1 MKIRPSMRPTAGEF
15 AFAPTKGFFMPKQ
28 ITAETKFLIE
38 SLPENLRK
46 LATESTEVGYMSQMD
61 FDAAVEGDEVPLAER
76 DEVMSFFQQDLGL
89 ELLESSVFSRYVEKY
104 DEDDEQAKN
113 DKSRDLL
120 NADAEQVDVND
131 EDYDHYAKQLMN
143 STTGGLT
150 LGVQDSVQSYLKQIG
165 TVQLLTALGEVAIA
179 QRIEAANRLVV
190 YGLCESPM
198 TIRAMLDWYAQLLAD
213 EIKLRYIVNLEVM
226 YSSDSEKKSLAA
238 LSEALKS
245 KGVDDVADLDDEDLE
260 DEELGDE
267 EEEEEEEDAEGEP
280 GVRKEDTPRGTSGV
294 PIPVMEESLMP
305 MVLELFA
312 KIKRI
317 FNQISN
323 LQKLRLEN
331 LVKSAKLDEALEKK
345 YAKLRLE
352 LFEYVSKIRLNDDR
366 VEDILEKLTARN
378 ALLMGLEGKMLR
390 LAMAFKIKRE
400 DFLAE
405 WTGNELNRN
414 WVKKL
419 ARSKIPAWTKFVA
432 KHEKDILK
440 IQEDITAIAY
450 ETGQPTAE
458 YKKVVELVRRGQ
470 AEAARAKR
478 EMIEANLRLVI
489 KFAKK
494 SANRGLGLDFSDL
507 VQDGNIGLMKAVD
520 KFDYRLG
527 NKFSTYATNWIQQ
540 GISRS
545 IADQARTIRIPVHMI
560 DNIHKIQKA
569 SRQFMHKY
577 GRSPTAEEL
586 SKIIYLPVEK
596 IHKAMKVNLRPI
608 SLEAPVD
615 SDGDSSR
622 IEIIA
627 DETAKNPFVSAAQ
640 KNLRKIVTQILSEL
654 DPKEETVI
662 RQRFGMSTNKTSTL
676 EEVGEYIGVTRERIR
691 QIEQKALNKL
701 KHPTRA
707 RKLRSFLEE

>member
-1 MKIRPSMRPTAGEF
+1 MAKKLDA
-15 AFAPTKGFFMPKQ
+15 ATKL
-28 ITAETKFLIE
+28 LIE
-38 SLPENLRK
+38 SLPENLQK
-46 LATESTEVGYMSQMD
+46 LATSAVEVGYLSKMD
-61 FDAAVEGDEVPLAER
+61 FDAATEADEVP
-76 DEVMSFFQQDLGL
+76 DEEQEEVLDFFQQDLGL
-89 ELLESSVFSRYVEKY
+89 EMLESDNFSQEMEKY
-104 DEDDEQAKN
+104 YDDDSDEPR
-113 DKSRDLL
+113 DKTRNLL

-131 EDYDHYAKQLMN
+131 DDYEHYAKQLER
-143 STTGGLT
+143 SQTGNLV

-165 TVQLLTALGEVAIA
+165 TVQLLTAAGEVAIA
-179 QRIEAANRLVV
+179 QRIEAATRLMV

-198 TIRAMLDWYAQLLAD
+198 TIQAMLDWYQQLLNED
-213 EIKLRYIVNLEVM
+213 IRLRYILNLEVM
-226 YSSDSEKKSLAA
+226 YSSESEQKSLAA

-245 KGVDDVADLDDEDLE
+245 KGVEHVDELDDDELDDLEESTASDDDDDDED
-260 DEELGDE
+260 DEESDDE
-267 EEEEEEEDAEGEP
+267 DDIK
-280 GVRKEDTPRGTSGV
+280 KEDTPRGTSGV
-294 PIPVMEESLMP
+294 PIPVMEEALMP
-305 MVLELFA
+305 MVTDLFT

-317 FNQISN
+317 FNSM
-323 LQKLRLEN
+323 QKLQAKRLDN
-331 LVKSAKLDEALEKK
+331 LLTSSKPDDALEKK
-345 YAKLRLE
+345 YAKMRLE
-352 LFEYVSKIRLNDDR
+352 LFEHVSKIRLNDDR
-366 VEDILEKLTARN
+366 IAEILEHLTQRDQ
-378 ALLMGLEGKMLR
+378 LLMGLEGKLLR
-390 LAMAFKIKRE
+390 LALANKIKRE

-405 WTGNELNRN
+405 YAGNELNRN

-419 ARSKIPAWTKFVA
+419 MKHKNPAWANFAK

-440 IQEDITAIAY
+440 IQEDITAIAR

-494 SANRGLGLDFSDL
+494 SSNRGLGLDFSDL

-560 DNIHKIQKA
+560 DNIHKIQRA

-577 GRSPTAEEL
+577 GRQPTAEEL
-586 SKIIYLPVEK
+586 SKIIYLPVDK
-596 IHKAMKVNLRPI
+596 IHKAMKVNLKPI
-608 SLEAPVD
+608 SLEAPVGSED
-615 SDGDSSR
+615 DSSR

-654 DPKEETVI
+654 DPKEETVL

-707 RKLRSFLEE
+707 RKLRSFLED

>member
-1 MKIRPSMRPTAGEF
+1 MVKKLDEA
-15 AFAPTKGFFMPKQ
+15 TKL
-28 ITAETKFLIE
+28 LIE
-38 SLPENLRK
+38 SLPENLQK
-46 LATESTEVGYMSQMD
+46 LAFNAMDVGYMSRMD
-61 FDAAVEGDEVPLAER
+61 FTAATEADEVP
-76 DEVMSFFQQDLGL
+76 DEEHEEVLDFFQQDLGL
-89 ELLESSVFSRYVEKY
+89 EILETDNYPQDFGRYY
-104 DEDDEQAKN
+104 DSDDDEPR
-113 DKSRDLL
+113 DKTRNVL

-131 EDYDHYAKQLMN
+131 DDYEHYAKQLER
-143 STTGGLT
+143 SQTGSLV

-165 TVQLLTALGEVAIA
+165 TVQLLTAAGEVAIA
-179 QRIEAANRLVV
+179 QRIEAASRLMV

-198 TIRAMLDWYAQLLAD
+198 TIQSMLDWYQQLLNED
-213 EIKLRYIVNLEVM
+213 IRLRYIVNLEVM
-226 YSSDSEKKSLAA
+226 YSSDSEQKSLAA

-245 KGVDDVADLDDEDLE
+245 KGVEHVDELDDDELDDLTDTSVDDEEDDEDLDDEDIK
-260 DEELGDE
+260 
-267 EEEEEEEDAEGEP
+267 
-280 GVRKEDTPRGTSGV
+280 KEDSPRGTSGV

-305 MVLELFA
+305 MVLDLFA

-317 FNQISN
+317 FNN
-323 LQKLRLEN
+323 MQKLQAKRLEN
-331 LVKSAKLDEALEKK
+331 LLSSNMPDMTLEKK
-345 YAKLRLE
+345 YTKLRIE
-352 LFEYVSKIRLNDDR
+352 LFEHVSKIRLNDDR
-366 VEDILEKLTARN
+366 IAEIQEQLTKRDQ
-378 ALLMGLEGKMLR
+378 LLMGLEGKMLR
-390 LAMAFKIKRE
+390 LAMANKIKRE
-400 DFLAE
+400 DFLVE
-405 WTGNELNRN
+405 YSGNEINKN

-419 ARSKIPAWTKFVA
+419 SKHKNPAWSAFA
-432 KHEKDILK
+432 KKHGEDIMK
-440 IQEDITAIAY
+440 IQDDITAIAV
-450 ETGQPTAE
+450 ETGQPTSE

-470 AEAARAKR
+470 TEAARAKR

-494 SANRGLGLDFSDL
+494 SSNRGLGLDFSDL

-560 DNIHKIQKA
+560 DNIHKIQRA

-577 GRSPTAEEL
+577 GRQPTAEEL
-586 SKIIYLPVEK
+586 SKIIYLPVDK
-596 IHKAMKVNLRPI
+596 IHKALKVNLKPI
-608 SLEAPVD
+608 SLDAPVGTED
-615 SDGDSSR
+615 DSSR
-622 IEIIA
+622 SEIIA
-627 DETAKNPFVSAAQ
+627 DETAKNPFTSAAQ

-654 DPKEETVI
+654 DPKEETVL

-707 RKLRSFLEE
+707 RKLRSFLED

>member
-1 MKIRPSMRPTAGEF
+1 MAKKLDA
-15 AFAPTKGFFMPKQ
+15 ATKL
-28 ITAETKFLIE
+28 LIE
-38 SLPENLRK
+38 SLPENLQK
-46 LATESTEVGYMSQMD
+46 LATSAVEVGYLSKMD
-61 FDAAVEGDEVPLAER
+61 FDAATEADEVP
-76 DEVMSFFQQDLGL
+76 DEEQEEVLDFFQQDLGL
-89 ELLESSVFSRYVEKY
+89 DMLESDNFSQEMEKY
-104 DEDDEQAKN
+104 YDDDSDEPR
-113 DKSRDLL
+113 DKTRNLL

-131 EDYDHYAKQLMN
+131 DDYEHYAKQLER
-143 STTGGLT
+143 SQTGNLV

-165 TVQLLTALGEVAIA
+165 TVQLLTAAGEVAIA
-179 QRIEAANRLVV
+179 QRIEAATRLMV

-198 TIRAMLDWYAQLLAD
+198 TIQAMLDWYQQLLNED
-213 EIKLRYIVNLEVM
+213 IRLRYILNLEVM
-226 YSSDSEKKSLAA
+226 YSSESEQKSLAA

-245 KGVDDVADLDDEDLE
+245 KGVEHVDELDDDELDDLEESTASDDDDDED
-260 DEELGDE
+260 DEESDDE
-267 EEEEEEEDAEGEP
+267 DGIK
-280 GVRKEDTPRGTSGV
+280 KEDTPRGTSGV
-294 PIPVMEESLMP
+294 PIPVMEEALMP
-305 MVLELFA
+305 MVTDLFT

-317 FNQISN
+317 FNN
-323 LQKLRLEN
+323 MQKLQAKRLDN
-331 LVKSAKLDEALEKK
+331 LLTSSKPDDALEKK
-345 YAKLRLE
+345 YAKMRLE
-352 LFEYVSKIRLNDDR
+352 LFEHVSKIRLNDDR
-366 VEDILEKLTARN
+366 IAEILEHLTQRDQ
-378 ALLMGLEGKMLR
+378 LLMGLEGKLLR
-390 LAMAFKIKRE
+390 LALANKIKRE

-405 WTGNELNRN
+405 YAGNELNRN

-419 ARSKIPAWTKFVA
+419 MKHKNPAWANFAK

-440 IQEDITAIAY
+440 IQEDITAIAR

-494 SANRGLGLDFSDL
+494 SSNRGLGLDFSDL

-560 DNIHKIQKA
+560 DNIHKIQRA

-577 GRSPTAEEL
+577 GRQPTAEEL
-586 SKIIYLPVEK
+586 SKIIYLPVDK
-596 IHKAMKVNLRPI
+596 IHKAMKVNLKPI
-608 SLEAPVD
+608 SLEAPVGSED
-615 SDGDSSR
+615 DSSR

-654 DPKEETVI
+654 DPKEETVL

-707 RKLRSFLEE
+707 RKLRSFLED

>member
-1 MKIRPSMRPTAGEF
+1 MERKLDDATRL
-15 AFAPTKGFFMPKQ
+15 
-28 ITAETKFLIE
+28 LIE
-38 SLPENLRK
+38 SLPENLQK
-46 LATESTEVGYMSQMD
+46 LAQSAMEIGYLSQMD
-61 FDAAVEGDEVPLAER
+61 FSAATAADEVPDEEQ
-76 DEVMSFFQQDLGL
+76 DEVLDFFQQDLGL
-89 ELLESSVFSRYVEKY
+89 EILETDNYARDLSKY
-104 DEDDEQAKN
+104 YEDEDSDEPR
-113 DKSRDLL
+113 DKTRNLL

-131 EDYDHYAKQLMN
+131 DDYEHYAKQLER
-143 STTGGLT
+143 SQTGSLV

-165 TVQLLTALGEVAIA
+165 TVQLLTAAGEVAIA
-179 QRIEAANRLVV
+179 QRIEAASRLMV

-198 TIRAMLDWYAQLLAD
+198 TIQAMLDWYQQLLNED
-213 EIKLRYIVNLEVM
+213 IRLRYIVNLEVM
-226 YSSDSEKKSLAA
+226 YSSDSEQKSLAA

-245 KGVDDVADLDDEDLE
+245 KGVEHVDELDDDDLDDLADATVDETDEEDEDLDDE
-260 DEELGDE
+260 EEGIK
-267 EEEEEEEDAEGEP
+267 
-280 GVRKEDTPRGTSGV
+280 KEDTPRSTSGV

-305 MVLELFA
+305 MVTELFA

-317 FNQISN
+317 FNSM
-323 LQKLRLEN
+323 QKLQAKRLEN
-331 LVKSAKLDEALEKK
+331 LLSSDAPDAALEKK
-345 YAKLRLE
+345 YNKMRLE
-352 LFEYVSKIRLNDDR
+352 LFEHVSKIRLNDDR
-366 VEDILEKLTARN
+366 VAEILEQLTKRDQ
-378 ALLMGLEGKMLR
+378 LLMGLEGKLLR
-390 LAMAFKIKRE
+390 LAMANKIKRE

-405 WTGNELNRN
+405 YVGNELNRN

-419 ARSKIPAWTKFVA
+419 AKHKNAVWSNFAK

-440 IQEDITAIAY
+440 IQEDITAIAT
-450 ETGQPTAE
+450 ETGQPTSE

-494 SANRGLGLDFSDL
+494 SSNRGLGLDFSDL

-560 DNIHKIQKA
+560 DNIHKIQRA
-569 SRQFMHKY
+569 TRQFMHKY
-577 GRSPTAEEL
+577 GRQPTAEEL
-586 SKIIYLPVEK
+586 SKIIYLPVDK
-596 IHKAMKVNLRPI
+596 IHKAMKVNLKPI
-608 SLEAPVD
+608 SLEAPVGTED
-615 SDGDSSR
+615 DSSR

-627 DETAKNPFVSAAQ
+627 DETAKNPFTSAAQ

-654 DPKEETVI
+654 DPKEETVL

-707 RKLRSFLEE
+707 RKLRSFLED

>member
-1 MKIRPSMRPTAGEF
+1 MVKKLDEATRL
-15 AFAPTKGFFMPKQ
+15 
-28 ITAETKFLIE
+28 LID
-38 SLPENLRK
+38 SLPENLQK
-46 LATESTEVGYMSQMD
+46 LAYGAMEVGYMSRMD
-61 FDAAVEGDEVPLAER
+61 FSAATEADEVPADEH
-76 DEVMSFFQQDLGL
+76 DEVLDFFQQDLGL
-89 ELLESSVFSRYVEKY
+89 EILESDNYPQDLDRYY
-104 DEDDEQAKN
+104 GTDEDDEPR
-113 DKSRDLL
+113 DKTRNLL

-131 EDYDHYAKQLMN
+131 DDYEHYAKQLER
-143 STTGGLT
+143 SQTGSLV

-165 TVQLLTALGEVAIA
+165 TVQLLTAAGEVAIA
-179 QRIEAANRLVV
+179 QRIEAASRLMV

-198 TIRAMLDWYAQLLAD
+198 TIQAMLDWYQQLLNED
-213 EIKLRYIVNLEVM
+213 IRLRYIVNLEVM
-226 YSSDSEKKSLAA
+226 YSSESEQKSLAA

-245 KGVDDVADLDDEDLE
+245 KGVEHVDELDDDDLDDLADASVEGDEDEEDDDLDDED
-260 DEELGDE
+260 DGIK
-267 EEEEEEEDAEGEP
+267 
-280 GVRKEDTPRGTSGV
+280 KEDTPRSTSGV

-305 MVLELFA
+305 MVLDLFA
-312 KIKRI
+312 KIKRT
-317 FNQISN
+317 FNSM
-323 LQKLRLEN
+323 QKLQAKRLEN
-331 LVKSAKLDEALEKK
+331 LLTSDTPDAALEKK
-345 YAKLRLE
+345 YTKQRLE
-352 LFEYVSKIRLNDDR
+352 LFEHVSKIRLNDDR
-366 VEDILEKLTARN
+366 VAEILEQLTKRDQ
-378 ALLMGLEGKMLR
+378 LLMGLEGKLLR
-390 LAMAFKIKRE
+390 LALANKIKRE

-405 WTGNELNRN
+405 YAGNELNRN

-419 ARSKIPAWTKFVA
+419 AKHKNPALANFAK
-432 KHEKDILK
+432 KHEADILK
-440 IQEDITAIAY
+440 IQEDITAIAV
-450 ETGQPTAE
+450 ETGQPTSE

-470 AEAARAKR
+470 TEAARAKR

-494 SANRGLGLDFSDL
+494 SSNRGLGLDFSDL

-560 DNIHKIQKA
+560 DNIHKIQRA
-569 SRQFMHKY
+569 TRQFMHKY
-577 GRSPTAEEL
+577 GRQPTAEEL
-586 SKIIYLPVEK
+586 SKIIYLPVDK
-596 IHKAMKVNLRPI
+596 IHKAMKVNLKPI
-608 SLEAPVD
+608 SLEAPVGTED
-615 SDGDSSR
+615 DSSR

-627 DETAKNPFVSAAQ
+627 DETAKNPFTSAAQ

-654 DPKEETVI
+654 DPKEETVL

-707 RKLRSFLEE
+707 RKLRSFLED

>member
-1 MKIRPSMRPTAGEF
+1 MAKKLDEATRL
-15 AFAPTKGFFMPKQ
+15 
-28 ITAETKFLIE
+28 LIE
-38 SLPENLRK
+38 SLPENLQK
-46 LATESTEVGYMSQMD
+46 LASNAIEIGYMSRMD
-61 FDAAVEGDEVPLAER
+61 FDSATEADEVPAEEH
-76 DEVMSFFQQDLGL
+76 DEVLDFFQQDLGL
-89 ELLESSVFSRYVEKY
+89 EILEIDNYPQDLNRYY
-104 DEDDEQAKN
+104 GADEDDGPR
-113 DKSRDLL
+113 DKTRNLL

-131 EDYDHYAKQLMN
+131 DDYEHYAKQLER
-143 STTGGLT
+143 SQTGALV

-165 TVQLLTALGEVAIA
+165 TVQLLTAAGEVAIA
-179 QRIEAANRLVV
+179 QRIEAASRLMV

-198 TIRAMLDWYAQLLAD
+198 TIQAMLDWYQQLLNED
-213 EIKLRYIVNLEVM
+213 IRLRYIVNLEVM
-226 YSSDSEKKSLAA
+226 YSSESEQKSLAA

-245 KGVDDVADLDDEDLE
+245 KGVEHVDELDDDDLDDLADASVDSDEE
-260 DEELGDE
+260 DEDGMDE
-267 EEEEEEEDAEGEP
+267 EDGIK
-280 GVRKEDTPRGTSGV
+280 KEDTPRSTSGV

-305 MVLELFA
+305 MVMELFS

-317 FNQISN
+317 FNSM
-323 LQKLRLEN
+323 QKLQAKRLEN
-331 LVKSAKLDEALEKK
+331 LLSSDTPDAALEKK
-345 YAKLRLE
+345 YTKLRLE
-352 LFEYVSKIRLNDDR
+352 LFEHVSKIRLNDDR
-366 VEDILEKLTARN
+366 IAEILEQLTKRDQ
-378 ALLMGLEGKMLR
+378 LLMGLEGKLLR
-390 LAMAFKIKRE
+390 LAMANKVKRE

-405 WTGNELNRN
+405 YVGNELNRN

-419 ARSKIPAWTKFVA
+419 AKSKNAAWANFAK
-432 KHEKDILK
+432 KHEADILK
-440 IQEDITAIAY
+440 IQEDITAIAT

-494 SANRGLGLDFSDL
+494 SSNRGLGLDFSDL

-560 DNIHKIQKA
+560 DNIHKIQRA

-577 GRSPTAEEL
+577 GRQPTAEEL
-586 SKIIYLPVEK
+586 SKIIYLPVDK
-596 IHKAMKVNLRPI
+596 IHKAMKVNLKPI
-608 SLEAPVD
+608 SLEAPVGTED
-615 SDGDSSR
+615 DSSR

-627 DETAKNPFVSAAQ
+627 DETAKNPFTSAAQ

-654 DPKEETVI
+654 DPKEETVL
-662 RQRFGMSTNKTSTL
+662 RKRFGMSNNKVNTL
-676 EEVGEYIGVTRERIR
+676 EEVGADLSVTRERVR

-707 RKLRSFLEE
+707 RKLRSFLED

>member
-1 MKIRPSMRPTAGEF
+1 MVKKLDDATRL
-15 AFAPTKGFFMPKQ
+15 
-28 ITAETKFLIE
+28 LIE
-38 SLPENLRK
+38 SLPENLQK
-46 LATESTEVGYMSQMD
+46 LAETAIEVGYMSQMD
-61 FDAAVEGDEVPLAER
+61 FAAATAADEVPDEEQ
-76 DEVMSFFQQDLGL
+76 DEVLDFFQQDLGL
-89 ELLESSVFSRYVEKY
+89 EVLETDNYARDLDKY
-104 DEDDEQAKN
+104 YDDDDSDEPR
-113 DKSRDLL
+113 DKTRNLL
-120 NADAEQVDVND
+120 NADAEQVDVSD
-131 EDYDHYAKQLMN
+131 DDYEHYAKQLER
-143 STTGGLT
+143 SQTGSLV

-165 TVQLLTALGEVAIA
+165 TVQLLTAAGEVAIA
-179 QRIEAANRLVV
+179 QRIEAASRLMV

-198 TIRAMLDWYAQLLAD
+198 TIQAMLDWYQQLLNED
-213 EIKLRYIVNLEVM
+213 VRLRYIVNLEVM
-226 YSSDSEKKSLAA
+226 YSSESEQKSLAA

-245 KGVDDVADLDDEDLE
+245 KGVEHVDELDDDDLDDLADATVDEE
-260 DEELGDE
+260 DEEELDDE
-267 EEEEEEEDAEGEP
+267 EDGIK
-280 GVRKEDTPRGTSGV
+280 KEDTPRSTSGV
-294 PIPVMEESLMP
+294 PIPVMEEALMP
-305 MVLELFA
+305 MVTELFA

-317 FNQISN
+317 FNSM
-323 LQKLRLEN
+323 QKLQAKRLEN
-331 LVKSAKLDEALEKK
+331 LLVSDTPDAALEKK
-345 YAKLRLE
+345 YNKMRLE
-352 LFEYVSKIRLNDDR
+352 LFEHVSKIRLNDDR
-366 VEDILEKLTARN
+366 VAEILEQLTKRDQ
-378 ALLMGLEGKMLR
+378 LLMGLEGKLLR
-390 LAMAFKIKRE
+390 LAMANKVKRE

-405 WTGNELNRN
+405 YAGNELNRN

-419 ARSKIPAWTKFVA
+419 AKHKNAVWSNFAK

-440 IQEDITAIAY
+440 IQEDITAIAT
-450 ETGQPTAE
+450 ETGQPTTE

-494 SANRGLGLDFSDL
+494 SSNRGLGLDFSDL

-560 DNIHKIQKA
+560 DNIHKIQRA
-569 SRQFMHKY
+569 TRQFMHKY
-577 GRSPTAEEL
+577 GRQPTAEEL
-586 SKIIYLPVEK
+586 SKIIYLPVDK
-596 IHKAMKVNLRPI
+596 IHKAMKVNLKPI
-608 SLEAPVD
+608 SLEAPVGTED
-615 SDGDSSR
+615 DSSR

-627 DETAKNPFVSAAQ
+627 DETAKNPFTSAAQ

-654 DPKEETVI
+654 DPKEETVL

-707 RKLRSFLEE
+707 RKLRSFLED

>member
-1 MKIRPSMRPTAGEF
+1 MAKKLDEA
-15 AFAPTKGFFMPKQ
+15 TKL
-28 ITAETKFLIE
+28 LID
-38 SLPENLRK
+38 SLPENLQK
-46 LATESTEVGYMSQMD
+46 LATNAVEVGYLSQMD
-61 FDAAVEGDEVPLAER
+61 FNAATEADEVPEEEQG
-76 DEVMSFFQQDLGL
+76 EVLDFFQQDLGL
-89 ELLESSVFSRYVEKY
+89 EILETDSYSKNMEKY
-104 DEDDEQAKN
+104 YDDDDSEEQL
-113 DKSRDLL
+113 DKTRNLL

-131 EDYDHYAKQLMN
+131 DDYEHYAKQLER
-143 STTGGLT
+143 SQTGNLV

-165 TVQLLTALGEVAIA
+165 TVQLLTAAGEVAIA
-179 QRIEAANRLVV
+179 QRIEAASRLMV

-198 TIRAMLDWYAQLLAD
+198 TIKAMLDWYQQLLNED
-213 EIKLRYIVNLEVM
+213 IRLRYIVNLEVM
-226 YSSDSEKKSLAA
+226 YSSDAEQKSLAA
-238 LSEALKS
+238 ISETLKS
-245 KGVDDVADLDDEDLE
+245 KGVEHVDELDDDDLDDLEESTISEDDE
-260 DEELGDE
+260 DDDE
-267 EEEEEEEDAEGEP
+267 DDEDGIK
-280 GVRKEDTPRGTSGV
+280 KEDTPRGTSGV
-294 PIPVMEESLMP
+294 PIPVMEEALMP
-305 MVLELFA
+305 MVMDLFA
-312 KIKRI
+312 KIKRV
-317 FNQISN
+317 FNN
-323 LQKLRLEN
+323 MQKLQAKRLEN
-331 LVKSAKLDEALEKK
+331 LETSSKPDEALEKK
-345 YAKLRLE
+345 YTKMRLE
-352 LFEYVSKIRLNDDR
+352 LFEHVSKIRLNDDR
-366 VEDILEKLTARN
+366 IAEILEQLTKRDQ
-378 ALLMGLEGKMLR
+378 LLMGLEGKLLR
-390 LAMAFKIKRE
+390 LAMANKIKRE
-400 DFLAE
+400 DFLE
-405 WTGNELNRN
+405 EYTGNEINRN

-419 ARSKIPAWTKFVA
+419 MRSKNPTWANFAK

-440 IQEDITAIAY
+440 IQEDITAIAT

-494 SANRGLGLDFSDL
+494 SSNRGLGLDFSDL

-560 DNIHKIQKA
+560 DNIHKIQRA
-569 SRQFMHKY
+569 TRQFMHKY
-577 GRSPTAEEL
+577 GRQPTPEEL
-586 SKIIYLPVEK
+586 SKIIYLPVDK
-596 IHKAMKVNLRPI
+596 IHKALKVNLKPI
-608 SLEAPVD
+608 SLEAPVGTED
-615 SDGDSSR
+615 DSSR

-654 DPKEETVI
+654 DPKEETVL

-707 RKLRSFLEE
+707 RKLRSFLED

>member
-1 MKIRPSMRPTAGEF
+1 MAKKLDDA
-15 AFAPTKGFFMPKQ
+15 TKL
-28 ITAETKFLIE
+28 LID
-38 SLPENLRK
+38 SLPENLQK
-46 LATESTEVGYMSQMD
+46 LATSAVEVGYFSQMD
-61 FDAAVEGDEVPLAER
+61 FNAANEADEVPSEEQE
-76 DEVMSFFQQDLGL
+76 EVMDFFTQDLGL
-89 ELLESSVFSRYVEKY
+89 EMLETDNFSKNIEKY
-104 DEDDEQAKN
+104 YADEDDDEN
-113 DKSRDLL
+113 RDKTRNLL

-131 EDYDHYAKQLMN
+131 EDYEHFAKQLER
-143 STTGGLT
+143 SQTGTLV

-165 TVQLLTALGEVAIA
+165 TVQLLTAAGEVAIA
-179 QRIEAANRLVV
+179 QRIEAASRLMV

-198 TIRAMLDWYAQLLAD
+198 TIRAMLDWYQQLLNED
-213 EIKLRYIVNLEVM
+213 IRLRYIVNLEVM
-226 YSSDSEKKSLAA
+226 YSSDSEQKSLAA

-245 KGVDDVADLDDEDLE
+245 KGVDDVDNLDDDDLDDLEESTASDTSDDE
-260 DEELGDE
+260 DEDDE
-267 EEEEEEEDAEGEP
+267 EDEDGLK
-280 GVRKEDTPRGTSGV
+280 KEDTPRGTSGV
-294 PIPVMEESLMP
+294 PIPVMEEALMP
-305 MVLELFA
+305 MVLDLFA
-312 KIKRI
+312 KIKRV
-317 FNQISN
+317 FNSM
-323 LQKLRLEN
+323 QKLQARRLEN
-331 LVKSAKLDEALEKK
+331 LLTSSKPDEALEKK
-345 YAKLRLE
+345 YAKMRLE

-366 VEDILEKLTARN
+366 NAEILEQLTKRDQ
-378 ALLMGLEGKMLR
+378 LLMGLEGKLLR
-390 LAMAFKIKRE
+390 LAMANKIKRE

-405 WTGNELNRN
+405 YVGNEINRN
-414 WVKKL
+414 WVKKM
-419 ARSKIPAWTKFVA
+419 AKSKNPAWVNFVK
-432 KHEKDILK
+432 KHEKDIVK
-440 IQEDITAIAY
+440 IQDDITAIAD
-450 ETGQPTAE
+450 ETGQPTGE

-470 AEAARAKR
+470 TEAARAKR

-494 SANRGLGLDFSDL
+494 SSNRGLGLDFSDL

-560 DNIHKIQKA
+560 DNIHKIQRA

-577 GRSPTAEEL
+577 GRNPTAEEL
-586 SKIIYLPVEK
+586 SKIIYLPVDK
-596 IHKAMKVNLRPI
+596 IHKAMKVNLKPI
-608 SLEAPVD
+608 SLEAPVGTED
-615 SDGDSSR
+615 DSSR

-627 DETAKNPFVSAAQ
+627 DETAKNPFTSAAQ

-654 DPKEETVI
+654 DPKEETVL

-707 RKLRSFLEE
+707 RKLRSFLED

>member
-1 MKIRPSMRPTAGEF
+1 MVKKLDDATRL
-15 AFAPTKGFFMPKQ
+15 
-28 ITAETKFLIE
+28 LIE
-38 SLPENLRK
+38 SLPENLQK
-46 LATESTEVGYMSQMD
+46 LAESAIEVGYMSQMD
-61 FDAAVEGDEVPLAER
+61 FANATAADEVPDEEQ
-76 DEVMSFFQQDLGL
+76 DEVLDFFQQDLGL
-89 ELLESSVFSRYVEKY
+89 EVLESDTYARDLGKY
-104 DEDDEQAKN
+104 YDDDDSDEPR
-113 DKSRDLL
+113 DKTRNLL
-120 NADAEQVDVND
+120 NADAEQVDVSD
-131 EDYDHYAKQLMN
+131 DDYEHYAKQLER
-143 STTGGLT
+143 SQTGSLV

-165 TVQLLTALGEVAIA
+165 TVQLLTAAGEVAIA
-179 QRIEAANRLVV
+179 QRIEAASRLMV

-198 TIRAMLDWYAQLLAD
+198 TIQAMLDWYQQLLNED
-213 EIKLRYIVNLEVM
+213 IRLRYIVNLEVM
-226 YSSDSEKKSLAA
+226 YSSESEQKSLAA

-245 KGVDDVADLDDEDLE
+245 KGVEHVDELDDDDLDDLADATVDEE
-260 DEELGDE
+260 DEEELDDE
-267 EEEEEEEDAEGEP
+267 EDGIK
-280 GVRKEDTPRGTSGV
+280 KEDTPRSTSGV
-294 PIPVMEESLMP
+294 PIPVMEEALMP
-305 MVLELFA
+305 MVTELFA

-317 FNQISN
+317 FNSM
-323 LQKLRLEN
+323 QKLQAKRLEN
-331 LVKSAKLDEALEKK
+331 LLVSDTPDAALEKK
-345 YAKLRLE
+345 YNKMRLE
-352 LFEYVSKIRLNDDR
+352 LFEHVSKIRLNDDR
-366 VEDILEKLTARN
+366 VAEILEQLTKRDQ
-378 ALLMGLEGKMLR
+378 LLMGLEGKLLR
-390 LAMAFKIKRE
+390 LAMANKVKRE

-405 WTGNELNRN
+405 YAGNELNRN

-419 ARSKIPAWTKFVA
+419 AKHKNAVWSNFAK

-440 IQEDITAIAY
+440 IQEDITAIAT
-450 ETGQPTAE
+450 ETGQPTTE

-494 SANRGLGLDFSDL
+494 SSNRGLGLDFSDL

-560 DNIHKIQKA
+560 DNIHKIQRA
-569 SRQFMHKY
+569 TRQFMHKY
-577 GRSPTAEEL
+577 GRQPTAEEL
-586 SKIIYLPVEK
+586 SKIIYLPVDK
-596 IHKAMKVNLRPI
+596 IHKAMKVNLKPI
-608 SLEAPVD
+608 SLEAPVGTED
-615 SDGDSSR
+615 DSSR

-627 DETAKNPFVSAAQ
+627 DETAKNPFTSAAQ

-654 DPKEETVI
+654 DPKEETVL

-707 RKLRSFLEE
+707 RKLRSFLED

>member
-1 MKIRPSMRPTAGEF
+1 MAKKLDDATRL
-15 AFAPTKGFFMPKQ
+15 
-28 ITAETKFLIE
+28 LIE
-38 SLPENLRK
+38 SLPENLQK
-46 LATESTEVGYMSQMD
+46 LATSAVEVGYLSQMD
-61 FDAAVEGDEVPLAER
+61 FNTATEADEIPADEQDEVL
-76 DEVMSFFQQDLGL
+76 DFFQQDLGL
-89 ELLESSVFSRYVEKY
+89 EILETDTFAQDLDRYY
-104 DEDDEQAKN
+104 DDGDDEPR
-113 DKSRDLL
+113 DKTRNLL

-131 EDYDHYAKQLMN
+131 DDYEHFAKQLER
-143 STTGGLT
+143 SQTGSLV

-165 TVQLLTALGEVAIA
+165 TVQLLTAAGEVAIA
-179 QRIEAANRLVV
+179 QRIEAASRLMV

-198 TIRAMLDWYAQLLAD
+198 TIQAMLDWYQQLLND
-213 EIKLRYIVNLEVM
+213 DIRLRYIVNLEVM
-226 YSSDSEKKSLAA
+226 YSSEAEQKSLAA

-245 KGVDDVADLDDEDLE
+245 KGVEHVDELDDEDLDDLE
-260 DEELGDE
+260 ESSVEDDEEDD
-267 EEEEEEEDAEGEP
+267 EDADADD
-280 GVRKEDTPRGTSGV
+280 GVKKEDTPRGTSGV
-294 PIPVMEESLMP
+294 PIPVMEEALMP
-305 MVLELFA
+305 MVMDLFT

-317 FNQISN
+317 FNSM
-323 LQKLRLEN
+323 QKLQAQRLDN
-331 LVKSAKLDEALEKK
+331 LLTSSKPDEALEKK
-345 YAKLRLE
+345 YTKLRLE
-352 LFEYVSKIRLNDDR
+352 LFEHVSKIRLNDDR
-366 VEDILEKLTARN
+366 NAEILEQLTKRDQ
-378 ALLMGLEGKMLR
+378 LLMGLEGKLLR
-390 LAMAFKIKRE
+390 LALSAKVKRE

-405 WTGNELNRN
+405 YTGNELNRN

-419 ARSKIPAWTKFVA
+419 AKHKNPVWVNFAK

-440 IQEDITAIAY
+440 IQEDITAIAM
-450 ETGQPTAE
+450 ETGQPTSE

-470 AEAARAKR
+470 TEAARAKR

-494 SANRGLGLDFSDL
+494 HSNRGLGLDFSDL

-545 IADQARTIRIPVHMI
+545 IADQARTIRIQVHMI
-560 DNIHKIQKA
+560 DNIHKIQRA

-577 GRSPTAEEL
+577 GRQPTAEEL
-586 SKIIYLPVEK
+586 SKIIYLPVDK
-596 IHKAMKVNLRPI
+596 IHKAMKVNLKPI
-608 SLEAPVD
+608 SLEAPVGTD
-615 SDGDSSR
+615 EESSR

-627 DETAKNPFVSAAQ
+627 DETAKNPFMSAAQ

-654 DPKEETVI
+654 DPKEETVL

-707 RKLRSFLEE
+707 RKLRSFLED

>member
-1 MKIRPSMRPTAGEF
+1 MAKKLDEATRL
-15 AFAPTKGFFMPKQ
+15 
-28 ITAETKFLIE
+28 LID
-38 SLPENLRK
+38 SLPESLK
-46 LATESTEVGYMSQMD
+46 ELAINSSEDGYLSQMD
-61 FDAAVEGDEVPLAER
+61 FDAAITADEVPDEEK
-76 DEVMSFFQQDLGL
+76 DEVLEFFKQDLGL
-89 ELLESSVFSRYVEKY
+89 EILETDSDRFVRDMEKY
-104 DEDDEQAKN
+104 YEEDDEN
-113 DKSRDLL
+113 YNRDKTRDLL

-131 EDYDHYAKQLMN
+131 EDYEHYAKQLERS
-143 STTGGLT
+143 STGNLV

-165 TVQLLTALGEVAIA
+165 TVQLLTAAGEIAIA
-179 QRIEAANRLVV
+179 QRIEAASRLMV

-198 TIRAMLDWYAQLLAD
+198 TIQAMLDWYQQLLNGD
-213 EIKLRYIVNLEVM
+213 IRLRHIVNLEVM
-226 YSSDSEKKSLAA
+226 YSSESEQKSLAA
-238 LSEALKS
+238 LADTLKS
-245 KGVDDVADLDDEDLE
+245 KGVDQVDDLNDDDLDALEDSVSDDDDDDDMDDED
-260 DEELGDE
+260 DEGK
-267 EEEEEEEDAEGEP
+267 
-280 GVRKEDTPRGTSGV
+280 KEDGGRSSSGV
-294 PIPVMEESLMP
+294 PIPVMEDALMP
-305 MVLELFA
+305 MITELFT

-317 FNQISN
+317 FSGM
-323 LQKLRLEN
+323 QKLQAKRLEN
-331 LVKSAKLDEALEKK
+331 LLTSSKPDEALEKK
-345 YAKLRLE
+345 YTKSRLE
-352 LFEYVSKIRLNDDR
+352 LFEYVGKIRLNDDR
-366 VEDILEKLTARN
+366 IAEIMEKLTQRDQ
-378 ALLMGLEGKMLR
+378 LLMGLEGKMLR
-390 LAMAFKIKRE
+390 LALACKIKRE

-405 WTGNELNRN
+405 YLGNELNRN

-419 ARSKIPAWTKFVA
+419 AKNKSAAWQNFATKHQADV
-432 KHEKDILK
+432 LK
-440 IQEDITAIAY
+440 IQEDITAIAT
-450 ETGQPTAE
+450 ETGQPTSE

-494 SANRGLGLDFSDL
+494 SSNRGLGLDFSDL

-560 DNIHKIQKA
+560 DNIHKIQRA

-577 GRSPTAEEL
+577 GRQPTAEEL

-596 IHKAMKVNLRPI
+596 IHKAMKVNLKPM
-608 SLEAPVD
+608 SLEAPVGTED
-615 SDGDSSR
+615 DSSR

-627 DETAKNPFVSAAQ
+627 DETAKNPFTSAAQ

-654 DPKEETVI
+654 DPKEETVL

-707 RKLRSFLEE
+707 RKLRSFLED

>member
-1 MKIRPSMRPTAGEF
+1 MAKKLDEATRL
-15 AFAPTKGFFMPKQ
+15 
-28 ITAETKFLIE
+28 LID
-38 SLPENLRK
+38 SLPESLK
-46 LATESTEVGYMSQMD
+46 ELALSASEIGYLSQMD
-61 FDAAVEGDEVPLAER
+61 FDTAVHSDEIPEEEQ
-76 DEVMSFFQQDLGL
+76 DEVMEFFKQDLGL
-89 ELLESSVFSRYVEKY
+89 EILETDSDRFAREMEKY
-104 DEDDEQAKN
+104 YEEDEDSYSR
-113 DKSRDLL
+113 DKTRDLL

-131 EDYDHYAKQLMN
+131 EDYEHYAKQLERS
-143 STTGGLT
+143 STGNLV
-150 LGVQDSVQSYLKQIG
+150 LGVQDSIQSYLKQIG
-165 TVQLLTALGEVAIA
+165 TVQLLTAAGEIAIA
-179 QRIEAANRLVV
+179 QRIEAASRLMV

-198 TIRAMLDWYAQLLAD
+198 TIQAMLDWYQQLLNGD
-213 EIKLRYIVNLEVM
+213 IRLRHIINLEVM
-226 YSSDSEKKSLAA
+226 YSSESEQKSLAA
-238 LSEALKS
+238 LADTLKS
-245 KGVDDVADLDDEDLE
+245 KGVDQVDDLDDDDLDALEESVSGDDDDDEE
-260 DEELGDE
+260 DEDDE
-267 EEEEEEEDAEGEP
+267 DK
-280 GVRKEDTPRGTSGV
+280 KEDGQRSSSGV
-294 PIPVMEESLMP
+294 PIPVMEDALMP
-305 MVLELFA
+305 MIMELFG

-317 FNQISN
+317 FSGM
-323 LQKLRLEN
+323 QKLQEKRLEN
-331 LVKSAKLDEALEKK
+331 LLVSSKPDETLEKK
-345 YAKLRLE
+345 YNKLRLE
-352 LFEYVSKIRLNDDR
+352 LFEYVGKIRLNDDR
-366 VEDILEKLTARN
+366 IAEIMEKLTKRDQ
-378 ALLMGLEGKMLR
+378 LLMGLEGKMLR
-390 LAMAFKIKRE
+390 LAIACKIKRE
-400 DFLAE
+400 EFLAE
-405 WTGNELNRN
+405 YVGNELNRN

-419 ARSKIPAWTKFVA
+419 ARNKSTAWQNFAV
-432 KHEKDILK
+432 KHKADVLK
-440 IQEDITAIAY
+440 IQEDITAIAK
-450 ETGQPTAE
+450 ETGQPTSE

-494 SANRGLGLDFSDL
+494 SSNRGLGLDFSDL

-560 DNIHKIQKA
+560 DNIHKIQRA

-577 GRSPTAEEL
+577 GRQPTAEEL

-596 IHKAMKVNLRPI
+596 IHKAQKVNLKPM
-608 SLEAPVD
+608 SLEAPVGTED
-615 SDGDSSR
+615 DSSR

-627 DETAKNPFVSAAQ
+627 DETAKNPFTSAAQ

-654 DPKEETVI
+654 DPKEETVL

-707 RKLRSFLEE
+707 RKLRSFLED

>member
-1 MKIRPSMRPTAGEF
+1 MVKKLDDA
-15 AFAPTKGFFMPKQ
+15 TKL
-28 ITAETKFLIE
+28 LID
-38 SLPENLRK
+38 SLPENLQK
-46 LATESTEVGYMSQMD
+46 LAESAIEVGYMSQMD
-61 FDAAVEGDEVPLAER
+61 FNAATEADEIPSDEHDEVL
-76 DEVMSFFQQDLGL
+76 DFFQQDLGL
-89 ELLESSVFSRYVEKY
+89 EILETDSYPRDLGKY
-104 DEDDEQAKN
+104 YDDEDSDEPR
-113 DKSRDLL
+113 DKTRNLL

-131 EDYDHYAKQLMN
+131 DDYEHYAKQLER
-143 STTGGLT
+143 SQTGNLV

-165 TVQLLTALGEVAIA
+165 TVQLLTAAGEVAIA
-179 QRIEAANRLVV
+179 QRIEAASRLMV

-198 TIRAMLDWYAQLLAD
+198 TIQAMLDWYQQLLNED
-213 EIKLRYIVNLEVM
+213 IRLRYIVNLEVM
-226 YSSDSEKKSLAA
+226 YSSESEQKSLAA

-245 KGVDDVADLDDEDLE
+245 KGVEHVDELDDDDLDDLE
-260 DEELGDE
+260 DAAVEDDEDEDTDE
-267 EEEEEEEDAEGEP
+267 EDGIK
-280 GVRKEDTPRGTSGV
+280 KEDTPRGTSGV

-305 MVLELFA
+305 MITELFA
-312 KIKRI
+312 KIKRT
-317 FNQISN
+317 FNSM
-323 LQKLRLEN
+323 QKLQAKRLEN
-331 LVKSAKLDEALEKK
+331 LLTSDTPDAALEKK
-345 YAKLRLE
+345 YTKMRLE
-352 LFEYVSKIRLNDDR
+352 LFEHVSKIRLNDDR
-366 VEDILEKLTARN
+366 VAEILDKLTKRDQ
-378 ALLMGLEGKMLR
+378 LLMGLEGKLLR
-390 LAMAFKIKRE
+390 LAMANKIKRE

-405 WTGNELNRN
+405 YAGNELNRN

-419 ARSKIPAWTKFVA
+419 AKHKNATWSNFAK
-432 KHEKDILK
+432 KHESDILK
-440 IQEDITAIAY
+440 IQEDITAIAN

-494 SANRGLGLDFSDL
+494 SSNRGLGLDFSDL

-560 DNIHKIQKA
+560 DNIHKIQRA

-577 GRSPTAEEL
+577 GRQPTAEEL
-586 SKIIYLPVEK
+586 SKIIYLPVDK
-596 IHKAMKVNLRPI
+596 IHKALKVNLKPI
-608 SLEAPVD
+608 SLEAPVGTED
-615 SDGDSSR
+615 DSSR

-627 DETAKNPFVSAAQ
+627 DETAKNPFTSAAQ
-640 KNLRKIVTQILSEL
+640 KNLRKIVTQILAEL
-654 DPKEETVI
+654 DPKEETVL

-707 RKLRSFLEE
+707 RKLRSFLED

>member
-1 MKIRPSMRPTAGEF
+1 MAKKLDA
-15 AFAPTKGFFMPKQ
+15 ATKL
-28 ITAETKFLIE
+28 LIE
-38 SLPENLRK
+38 SLPENLQK
-46 LATESTEVGYMSQMD
+46 LATSAVEVGYLSKMD
-61 FDAAVEGDEVPLAER
+61 FDAATEADEVP
-76 DEVMSFFQQDLGL
+76 DEEQEEVLDFFQQDLGL
-89 ELLESSVFSRYVEKY
+89 EMLESDNFSQEMEKY
-104 DEDDEQAKN
+104 YDDDSDDPR
-113 DKSRDLL
+113 DKTRNLL

-131 EDYDHYAKQLMN
+131 DDYEHYAKQLER
-143 STTGGLT
+143 SQTGNLV

-165 TVQLLTALGEVAIA
+165 TVQLLTAAGEVAIA
-179 QRIEAANRLVV
+179 QRIEAATRLMV

-198 TIRAMLDWYAQLLAD
+198 TIQAMLDWYQQLLNED
-213 EIKLRYIVNLEVM
+213 IRLRYILNLEVM
-226 YSSDSEKKSLAA
+226 YSSESEQKSLAA

-245 KGVDDVADLDDEDLE
+245 KGVEHVDELDDDELDDLEESTASDDDDDDED
-260 DEELGDE
+260 DEESDDE
-267 EEEEEEEDAEGEP
+267 DGIK
-280 GVRKEDTPRGTSGV
+280 KEDTPRGTSGV
-294 PIPVMEESLMP
+294 PIPVMEEALMP
-305 MVLELFA
+305 MVTDLFT

-317 FNQISN
+317 FNN
-323 LQKLRLEN
+323 MQKLQAKRLDN
-331 LVKSAKLDEALEKK
+331 LLTSSKPDDALEKK
-345 YAKLRLE
+345 YAKMRLE
-352 LFEYVSKIRLNDDR
+352 LFEHVSKIRLNDDR
-366 VEDILEKLTARN
+366 IAEILEHLTQRDQ
-378 ALLMGLEGKMLR
+378 LLMGLEGKLLR
-390 LAMAFKIKRE
+390 LALANKIKRE

-405 WTGNELNRN
+405 YAGNELNRN

-419 ARSKIPAWTKFVA
+419 MKHKNPVWANFAK

-440 IQEDITAIAY
+440 IQEDITAIAR

-494 SANRGLGLDFSDL
+494 SSNRGLGLDFSDL

-560 DNIHKIQKA
+560 DNIHKIQRA

-577 GRSPTAEEL
+577 GRQPTAEEL
-586 SKIIYLPVEK
+586 SKIIYLPVDK
-596 IHKAMKVNLRPI
+596 IHKAMKVNLKPI
-608 SLEAPVD
+608 SLEAPVGSED
-615 SDGDSSR
+615 DSSR

-654 DPKEETVI
+654 DPKEETVL

-707 RKLRSFLEE
+707 RKLRSFLED

>member
-1 MKIRPSMRPTAGEF
+1 MAKKLDDA
-15 AFAPTKGFFMPKQ
+15 TKL
-28 ITAETKFLIE
+28 LIE
-38 SLPENLRK
+38 SLPENLQK
-46 LATESTEVGYMSQMD
+46 LATSAVEVGYLSKMD
-61 FDAAVEGDEVPLAER
+61 FDAATEADEVP
-76 DEVMSFFQQDLGL
+76 DEEQEEVLDFFQQDLGL
-89 ELLESSVFSRYVEKY
+89 EVLESDNFSQEMEKY
-104 DEDDEQAKN
+104 YDDDSDEPR
-113 DKSRDLL
+113 DKTRNLL

-131 EDYDHYAKQLMN
+131 DDYEHYAKQLER
-143 STTGGLT
+143 SQTGNLV

-165 TVQLLTALGEVAIA
+165 TVQLLTAAGEVAIA
-179 QRIEAANRLVV
+179 QRIEAATRLMV

-198 TIRAMLDWYAQLLAD
+198 TIQAMLDWYQQLLNED
-213 EIKLRYIVNLEVM
+213 IRLRYILNLEVM
-226 YSSDSEKKSLAA
+226 YSSESEQKSLAA

-245 KGVDDVADLDDEDLE
+245 KGVEHVDELDDDELDDLEESTTSDDDEDDDE
-260 DEELGDE
+260 DDE
-267 EEEEEEEDAEGEP
+267 DDDEDGIK
-280 GVRKEDTPRGTSGV
+280 KEDTPRGTSGV
-294 PIPVMEESLMP
+294 PIPVMEEALMP
-305 MVLELFA
+305 MVTDLFT

-317 FNQISN
+317 FNSM
-323 LQKLRLEN
+323 QKLQAKRLEN
-331 LVKSAKLDEALEKK
+331 LLTSSKPDDALEKK
-345 YAKLRLE
+345 YAKMRLE
-352 LFEYVSKIRLNDDR
+352 LFEHVSKIRLNDDR
-366 VEDILEKLTARN
+366 IAEILEHLTQRDQ
-378 ALLMGLEGKMLR
+378 LLMGLEGKLLR
-390 LAMAFKIKRE
+390 LALANKIKRE

-405 WTGNELNRN
+405 YAGNELNRN

-419 ARSKIPAWTKFVA
+419 MKHKNPAWANFAK

-440 IQEDITAIAY
+440 IQEDITAIAR

-494 SANRGLGLDFSDL
+494 SSNRGLGLDFSDL

-560 DNIHKIQKA
+560 DNIHKIQRA

-577 GRSPTAEEL
+577 GRQPTAEEL
-586 SKIIYLPVEK
+586 SKIIYLPVDK
-596 IHKAMKVNLRPI
+596 IHKAMKVNLKPI
-608 SLEAPVD
+608 SLEAPVGSED
-615 SDGDSSR
+615 DSSR

-654 DPKEETVI
+654 DPKEETVL

-707 RKLRSFLEE
+707 RKLRSFLED

>member
-1 MKIRPSMRPTAGEF
+1 MAKKLDA
-15 AFAPTKGFFMPKQ
+15 ATKL
-28 ITAETKFLIE
+28 LID
-38 SLPENLRK
+38 SLPENLQK
-46 LATESTEVGYMSQMD
+46 LATSAVEVGYLSQMD
-61 FDAAVEGDEVPLAER
+61 FSAATEADEVP
-76 DEVMSFFQQDLGL
+76 DEEKEEVLDFFQQDLGL
-89 ELLESSVFSRYVEKY
+89 EILESDSYPQDIEKY
-104 DEDDEQAKN
+104 YDDDSDEPR
-113 DKSRDLL
+113 DKTRNLL

-131 EDYDHYAKQLMN
+131 DDYEHYAKQLER
-143 STTGGLT
+143 SQTGNLV

-165 TVQLLTALGEVAIA
+165 TVQLLTAAGEVAIA
-179 QRIEAANRLVV
+179 QRIEAATRLMV

-198 TIRAMLDWYAQLLAD
+198 TIQAMLDWYQQLLNED
-213 EIKLRYIVNLEVM
+213 IRLRYILNLEVM
-226 YSSDSEKKSLAA
+226 YSSESEQKSLAA

-245 KGVDDVADLDDEDLE
+245 KGVEHVDELDDDELDDLEESAADDDDEDDE
-260 DEELGDE
+260 DDDDDE
-267 EEEEEEEDAEGEP
+267 EEGK
-280 GVRKEDTPRGTSGV
+280 KEDTPRGTSGV
-294 PIPVMEESLMP
+294 PIPVMEEALMP
-305 MVLELFA
+305 MVMELFG

-317 FNQISN
+317 FNN
-323 LQKLRLEN
+323 MQKLQAKRLEN
-331 LVKSAKLDEALEKK
+331 LLTSSKPDETLEKK
-345 YAKLRLE
+345 YAKMRVE
-352 LFEYVSKIRLNDDR
+352 LFEHVSKIRLNDDR
-366 VEDILEKLTARN
+366 IAEILEHLTQRDQ
-378 ALLMGLEGKMLR
+378 LLMGLEGKLLR
-390 LAMAFKIKRE
+390 LAVANKIKRE

-405 WTGNELNRN
+405 YAGNELNRN

-419 ARSKIPAWTKFVA
+419 MKHKNPAWANFAK

-440 IQEDITAIAY
+440 IQEDITAIAR

-470 AEAARAKR
+470 TEAARAKR

-494 SANRGLGLDFSDL
+494 SSNRGLGLDFSDL

-560 DNIHKIQKA
+560 DNIHKIQRA
-569 SRQFMHKY
+569 TRQFMHKY
-577 GRSPTAEEL
+577 GRQPTAEEL
-586 SKIIYLPVEK
+586 SKIIYLPVDK
-596 IHKAMKVNLRPI
+596 IHKAMKVNLKPI
-608 SLEAPVD
+608 SLEAPVGSED
-615 SDGDSSR
+615 DSSR

-654 DPKEETVI
+654 DPKEETVL

-707 RKLRSFLEE
+707 RKLRSFLED

>member
-1 MKIRPSMRPTAGEF
+1 MAKKLDA
-15 AFAPTKGFFMPKQ
+15 ATKL
-28 ITAETKFLIE
+28 LIE
-38 SLPENLRK
+38 SLPENLQK
-46 LATESTEVGYMSQMD
+46 LATSAVEVGYLSKMD
-61 FDAAVEGDEVPLAER
+61 FDAAAEADEVP
-76 DEVMSFFQQDLGL
+76 DEEQEEVLDFFQQDLGL
-89 ELLESSVFSRYVEKY
+89 EMLESDNFSQEMEKY
-104 DEDDEQAKN
+104 YDDDSDEPR
-113 DKSRDLL
+113 DKTRNLL

-131 EDYDHYAKQLMN
+131 DDYEHYAKQLER
-143 STTGGLT
+143 SQTGNLV

-165 TVQLLTALGEVAIA
+165 TVQLLTAAGEVAIA
-179 QRIEAANRLVV
+179 QRIEAATRLMV

-198 TIRAMLDWYAQLLAD
+198 TIQAMLDWYQQLLNED
-213 EIKLRYIVNLEVM
+213 IRLRYILNLEVM
-226 YSSDSEKKSLAA
+226 YSSESEQKSLAA

-245 KGVDDVADLDDEDLE
+245 KGVEHVDELDDDELDDLEESTASDDDDDDED
-260 DEELGDE
+260 DEESDDE
-267 EEEEEEEDAEGEP
+267 DGIK
-280 GVRKEDTPRGTSGV
+280 KEDTPRGTSGV
-294 PIPVMEESLMP
+294 PIPVMEEALMP
-305 MVLELFA
+305 MVTDLFT

-317 FNQISN
+317 FNN
-323 LQKLRLEN
+323 MQKLQAKRLDN
-331 LVKSAKLDEALEKK
+331 LLTSSKPDDALEKK
-345 YAKLRLE
+345 YAKMRLE
-352 LFEYVSKIRLNDDR
+352 LFEHVSKIRLNDDR
-366 VEDILEKLTARN
+366 IAEILEHLTQRDQ
-378 ALLMGLEGKMLR
+378 LLMGLEGKLLR
-390 LAMAFKIKRE
+390 LALANKIKRE

-405 WTGNELNRN
+405 YAGNELNRN

-419 ARSKIPAWTKFVA
+419 MKHKNPVWANFAK

-440 IQEDITAIAY
+440 IQEDITAIAR

-494 SANRGLGLDFSDL
+494 SSNRGLGLDFSDL

-560 DNIHKIQKA
+560 DNIHKIQRA

-577 GRSPTAEEL
+577 GRQPTAEEL
-586 SKIIYLPVEK
+586 SKIIYLPVDK
-596 IHKAMKVNLRPI
+596 IHKAMKVNLKPI
-608 SLEAPVD
+608 SLEAPVGSED
-615 SDGDSSR
+615 DSSR

-654 DPKEETVI
+654 DPKEETVL

-707 RKLRSFLEE
+707 RKLRSFLED

>member
-1 MKIRPSMRPTAGEF
+1 MAKKLDA
-15 AFAPTKGFFMPKQ
+15 ATKL
-28 ITAETKFLIE
+28 LID
-38 SLPENLRK
+38 SLPENLQK
-46 LATESTEVGYMSQMD
+46 LATSAVEVGYLSRMD
-61 FDAAVEGDEVPLAER
+61 FETATEADEVPT
-76 DEVMSFFQQDLGL
+76 DEQEEVLDFFQQDLGL
-89 ELLESSVFSRYVEKY
+89 EVLETDNFARDMEKY
-104 DEDDEQAKN
+104 YDDDSDEPT
-113 DKSRDLL
+113 DKTRNLL

-131 EDYDHYAKQLMN
+131 DDYEHYAKQLER
-143 STTGGLT
+143 SQTGNLV

-165 TVQLLTALGEVAIA
+165 TVQLLTAAGEVAIA
-179 QRIEAANRLVV
+179 QRIEAASRLMV

-198 TIRAMLDWYAQLLAD
+198 TIQAMLDWYQQLQNED
-213 EIKLRYIVNLEVM
+213 IRLRYIVNLEVM
-226 YSSDSEKKSLAA
+226 YSSDSEQKSLAA
-238 LSEALKS
+238 LSEAMKS
-245 KGVDDVADLDDEDLE
+245 KGVEHVDELDDDDLDDLAESTASDEDDDDE
-260 DEELGDE
+260 DDMDDDGIK
-267 EEEEEEEDAEGEP
+267 
-280 GVRKEDTPRGTSGV
+280 KEDTPRGTSGV
-294 PIPVMEESLMP
+294 PIPVMEEALMP
-305 MVLELFA
+305 MVMELFS

-317 FNQISN
+317 FNSM
-323 LQKLRLEN
+323 QKLQAMRLEN
-331 LVKSAKLDEALEKK
+331 LLTSSKPDDALEKK
-345 YAKLRLE
+345 YTKMRLS
-352 LFEYVSKIRLNDDR
+352 LFEHVSKIRLNDDR
-366 VEDILEKLTARN
+366 VSEILEQLTKRDQ
-378 ALLMGLEGKMLR
+378 LLMGLEGKLLR
-390 LAMAFKIKRE
+390 LAMANKIKRE

-405 WTGNELNRN
+405 YTGNEINRN

-419 ARSKIPAWTKFVA
+419 MRHKNPAWAAFAK

-440 IQEDITAIAY
+440 IQEDITAIAQ
-450 ETGQPTAE
+450 ETGQPTGE

-494 SANRGLGLDFSDL
+494 SSNRGLGLDFSDL

-560 DNIHKIQKA
+560 DNIHKIQRA
-569 SRQFMHKY
+569 TRQFMHKY
-577 GRSPTAEEL
+577 GRQPTAEEL
-586 SKIIYLPVEK
+586 SKIIYLPVDK
-596 IHKAMKVNLRPI
+596 IHKAMKVNLKPI
-608 SLEAPVD
+608 SLEAPVGTED
-615 SDGDSSR
+615 DSSR

-654 DPKEETVI
+654 DPKEETVL

-707 RKLRSFLEE
+707 RKLRSFLED

>member
-1 MKIRPSMRPTAGEF
+1 MAKKLDA
-15 AFAPTKGFFMPKQ
+15 ATKL
-28 ITAETKFLIE
+28 LID
-38 SLPENLRK
+38 SLPENLQK
-46 LATESTEVGYMSQMD
+46 LASSAIEVGYLSQMD
-61 FDAAVEGDEVPLAER
+61 FNAATEADEVPA
-76 DEVMSFFQQDLGL
+76 DEQEEVLDFFQQDLGL
-89 ELLESSVFSRYVEKY
+89 EILETNSFSQDMEKY
-104 DEDDEQAKN
+104 YDDDADEQL
-113 DKSRDLL
+113 DKTRNLL

-131 EDYDHYAKQLMN
+131 EDYEHYAKQLER
-143 STTGGLT
+143 SQTGNLV

-165 TVQLLTALGEVAIA
+165 TVQLLTAAGEVAIA
-179 QRIEAANRLVV
+179 QRIEAASRLMV

-198 TIRAMLDWYAQLLAD
+198 TIRAMLDWYQQLLNED
-213 EIKLRYIVNLEVM
+213 IRLRYIVNLEVM
-226 YSSDSEKKSLAA
+226 YSSDSEQKSLAA
-238 LSEALKS
+238 LSEAMKS
-245 KGVDDVADLDDEDLE
+245 KGVEHVDELDDDDLDDLEESTVSDDDEDDE
-260 DEELGDE
+260 DVSDDDGIK
-267 EEEEEEEDAEGEP
+267 
-280 GVRKEDTPRGTSGV
+280 KEDTPRGTSGV
-294 PIPVMEESLMP
+294 PIPVMEEALMP
-305 MVLELFA
+305 MVMELFG

-317 FNQISN
+317 FNN
-323 LQKLRLEN
+323 MQKLQAKRLEN
-331 LVKSAKLDEALEKK
+331 LLTSSKPDDALEKK
-345 YAKLRLE
+345 YTKMRLE
-352 LFEYVSKIRLNDDR
+352 LFEHVSKIRLNDDR
-366 VEDILEKLTARN
+366 IAEILEQLTKRDQ
-378 ALLMGLEGKMLR
+378 LLMGLEGKLLR
-390 LAMAFKIKRE
+390 LAMANKIKRE

-405 WTGNELNRN
+405 YVGNEINRN

-419 ARSKIPAWTKFVA
+419 MRHKNPAWVA
-432 KHEKDILK
+432 FAKKHEQDILK
-440 IQEDITAIAY
+440 IQQDITAIAQ
-450 ETGQPTAE
+450 ETGQPTGE

-478 EMIEANLRLVI
+478 EMIESNLRLVI

-494 SANRGLGLDFSDL
+494 SSNRGLGLDFSDL

-560 DNIHKIQKA
+560 DNIHKIQRA
-569 SRQFMHKY
+569 TRQFMHKY
-577 GRSPTAEEL
+577 GRQPTPEEL
-586 SKIIYLPVEK
+586 SKIIYLPVDK
-596 IHKAMKVNLRPI
+596 IHKALKVNLKPI
-608 SLEAPVD
+608 SLEAPVGTED
-615 SDGDSSR
+615 DSSR

-654 DPKEETVI
+654 DPKEETVL

-707 RKLRSFLEE
+707 RKLRSFLED

>member
-1 MKIRPSMRPTAGEF
+1 MTKKIDDATRL
-15 AFAPTKGFFMPKQ
+15 
-28 ITAETKFLIE
+28 LIE
-38 SLPENLRK
+38 SLPENLQK
-46 LATESTEVGYMSQMD
+46 LATSAVEIGYMSQMD
-61 FDAAVEGDEVPLAER
+61 FDAATEADEIPAEEQDEVL
-76 DEVMSFFQQDLGL
+76 DFFQQDLGL
-89 ELLESSVFSRYVEKY
+89 EILETDNFPKDLSKY
-104 DEDDEQAKN
+104 YDDDSEE
-113 DKSRDLL
+113 SRDKTRNLL

-131 EDYDHYAKQLMN
+131 DDYEHFAKQLER
-143 STTGGLT
+143 SQTGSLV

-165 TVQLLTALGEVAIA
+165 TVQLLTAAGEVAIA
-179 QRIEAANRLVV
+179 QRIEAASRLMV

-198 TIRAMLDWYAQLLAD
+198 TIQAMLDWYQQLLNE
-213 EIKLRYIVNLEVM
+213 EIRLRNIVNLEVM
-226 YSSDSEKKSLAA
+226 YSSDAEQKSLAA

-245 KGVDDVADLDDEDLE
+245 KGVEHVDELDDDELDDLEESTTDDEDDDEMDE
-260 DEELGDE
+260 DDE
-267 EEEEEEEDAEGEP
+267 D
-280 GVRKEDTPRGTSGV
+280 GVKKEDTPRGTSGV

-305 MVLELFA
+305 MVTELFA
-312 KIKRI
+312 KIKRT
-317 FNQISN
+317 FNSM
-323 LQKLRLEN
+323 QKLQAKRLE
-331 LVKSAKLDEALEKK
+331 KLLSSDCPDEALEKK

-352 LFEYVSKIRLNDDR
+352 LFEHVSKIRLNDDR
-366 VEDILEKLTARN
+366 IAEILERLTQRDQ
-378 ALLMGLEGKMLR
+378 LLMGLEGKLLR
-390 LAMAFKIKRE
+390 LAMANKIKRE
-400 DFLAE
+400 DFLVEYA
-405 WTGNELNRN
+405 GNELNRN

-419 ARSKIPAWTKFVA
+419 AKHKNPAWVNFA
-432 KHEKDILK
+432 KKHGADILK
-440 IQEDITAIAY
+440 IQEDITAIAM

-470 AEAARAKR
+470 TEAARAKR

-494 SANRGLGLDFSDL
+494 SSNRGLGLDFSDL

-560 DNIHKIQKA
+560 DNIHKIQRA

-577 GRSPTAEEL
+577 GRNPTAEEL
-586 SKIIYLPVEK
+586 SKIIYLPVDK
-596 IHKAMKVNLRPI
+596 IHKAMKVNLKPI
-608 SLEAPVD
+608 SLEAPVGTED
-615 SDGDSSR
+615 DSSR
-622 IEIIA
+622 LEIIA
-627 DETAKNPFVSAAQ
+627 DETAKNPFTSAAQ

-654 DPKEETVI
+654 DPKEETVL

-691 QIEQKALNKL
+691 QIEQKALQKL

-707 RKLRSFLEE
+707 RKLRSFLED

>member
-1 MKIRPSMRPTAGEF
+1 MVKKLDEATRL
-15 AFAPTKGFFMPKQ
+15 
-28 ITAETKFLIE
+28 LID
-38 SLPENLRK
+38 SLPENLQK
-46 LATESTEVGYMSQMD
+46 LAYSAIEVGYMSRMD
-61 FDAAVEGDEVPLAER
+61 FTAATDADEVPSDEH
-76 DEVMSFFQQDLGL
+76 DEVLDFFQQDLGL
-89 ELLESSVFSRYVEKY
+89 EILESDNYPQDMDRYYDTDEY
-104 DEDDEQAKN
+104 DEPR
-113 DKSRDLL
+113 DKTRNLL

-131 EDYDHYAKQLMN
+131 DDYEHYAKQLER
-143 STTGGLT
+143 SQTGSLV

-165 TVQLLTALGEVAIA
+165 TVQLLTAAGEVAIA
-179 QRIEAANRLVV
+179 QRIEAASRLMV

-198 TIRAMLDWYAQLLAD
+198 TIQAMLDWYQQLLNED
-213 EIKLRYIVNLEVM
+213 IRLRYIVNLEVM
-226 YSSDSEKKSLAA
+226 YSSDSEQKSLAA

-245 KGVDDVADLDDEDLE
+245 KGVEHVDELDDDDLDDLADASVEDDDEE
-260 DEELGDE
+260 DELDDDE
-267 EEEEEEEDAEGEP
+267 DGIK
-280 GVRKEDTPRGTSGV
+280 KEDTPRSTSGV
-294 PIPVMEESLMP
+294 PIPVMEEALMP

-317 FNQISN
+317 FNSM
-323 LQKLRLEN
+323 QKLQAKRLDN
-331 LVKSAKLDEALEKK
+331 LLASDTPDAALEKK
-345 YAKLRLE
+345 YTKLRLE
-352 LFEYVSKIRLNDDR
+352 LFEHVSKIRLNDDR
-366 VEDILEKLTARN
+366 IAEILEQLTKRDQ
-378 ALLMGLEGKMLR
+378 LLMGLEGKLLR
-390 LAMAFKIKRE
+390 LAIANKIKRE

-405 WTGNELNRN
+405 YTGNELNRN

-419 ARSKIPAWTKFVA
+419 AKHKNPTWSNFAK
-432 KHEKDILK
+432 KHEADILK
-440 IQEDITAIAY
+440 IQEDITAIAV
-450 ETGQPTAE
+450 ETGQPTSE

-470 AEAARAKR
+470 TEAARAKR

-494 SANRGLGLDFSDL
+494 SSNRGLGLDFSDL

-560 DNIHKIQKA
+560 DNIHKIQRA
-569 SRQFMHKY
+569 TRQFMHKY
-577 GRSPTAEEL
+577 GRQPTAEEL
-586 SKIIYLPVEK
+586 SKIIYLPVDK
-596 IHKAMKVNLRPI
+596 IHKAMKVNLKPI
-608 SLEAPVD
+608 SLEAPVGTED
-615 SDGDSSR
+615 DSSR

-627 DETAKNPFVSAAQ
+627 DETAKNPFTSAAQ

-654 DPKEETVI
+654 DPKEETVL

-707 RKLRSFLEE
+707 RKLRSFLED

>member
-1 MKIRPSMRPTAGEF
+1 MAKKLDEATRL
-15 AFAPTKGFFMPKQ
+15 
-28 ITAETKFLIE
+28 LIE
-38 SLPENLRK
+38 SLPENLQK
-46 LATESTEVGYMSQMD
+46 LASNAMEIGYMSRMD
-61 FDAAVEGDEVPLAER
+61 FDAATEADEVPS
-76 DEVMSFFQQDLGL
+76 DEHEEVLDFFQQDLGL
-89 ELLESSVFSRYVEKY
+89 EVLDIDNYPQDLSRYY
-104 DEDDEQAKN
+104 DTEDEEPR
-113 DKSRDLL
+113 DKTRNLL

-131 EDYDHYAKQLMN
+131 DDYEHYAKQLER
-143 STTGGLT
+143 SQTGSLV

-165 TVQLLTALGEVAIA
+165 TVQLLTAAGEVAIA
-179 QRIEAANRLVV
+179 QRIEAASRLMV

-198 TIRAMLDWYAQLLAD
+198 TIQAILDWYQQLLNED
-213 EIKLRYIVNLEVM
+213 IRLRYIVNLEVM
-226 YSSDSEKKSLAA
+226 YSSDAEQKSLAA
-238 LSEALKS
+238 LSETLKS
-245 KGVDDVADLDDEDLE
+245 KGVEHVDELDDDDLDDLADASVSD
-260 DEELGDE
+260 DEEDDDLDDDE
-267 EEEEEEEDAEGEP
+267 DGIK
-280 GVRKEDTPRGTSGV
+280 KEDTPRGTSGV

-305 MVLELFA
+305 MVLDLFA

-317 FNQISN
+317 YNSM
-323 LQKLRLEN
+323 QKLQAKRLEN
-331 LVKSAKLDEALEKK
+331 LLTSDTPDASLEKK
-345 YAKLRLE
+345 YTKMRLE
-352 LFEYVSKIRLNDDR
+352 LFEHVSKIRLNDDR
-366 VEDILEKLTARN
+366 VAEILEQLTKRDQ
-378 ALLMGLEGKMLR
+378 LLMGLEGKLLR
-390 LAMAFKIKRE
+390 LAMANKIKRE

-405 WTGNELNRN
+405 YTGNELNRN

-419 ARSKIPAWTKFVA
+419 AKHKNAAWASFAK
-432 KHEKDILK
+432 KHEADILK
-440 IQEDITAIAY
+440 IQEDITAIAN

-494 SANRGLGLDFSDL
+494 SSNRGLGLDFSDL

-560 DNIHKIQKA
+560 DNIHKIQRA

-577 GRSPTAEEL
+577 GRQPTAEEL
-586 SKIIYLPVEK
+586 SKIIYLPVDK
-596 IHKAMKVNLRPI
+596 IHKAMKVNLKPI
-608 SLEAPVD
+608 SLEAPVGTED
-615 SDGDSSR
+615 DSSR

-627 DETAKNPFVSAAQ
+627 DETAKNPFTSAAQ

-654 DPKEETVI
+654 DPKEETVL

-707 RKLRSFLEE
+707 RKLRSFLED